1 MAEFKYLALQ
11 AIHVTRA
18 GSVYLVGGMEDPVYD
33 VTGSCAGRGME
44 LLMRGYEACD
54 PAEMDGDAITA
65 DFLPPGVSRPWLP
78 IPGMNDDPA
87 LVAGYFADGLIR
99 IWVEP
104 NRAVAGR
111 LFGI

>member
-1 MAEFKYLALQ
+1 MPEYKYLALR

-33 VTGSCAGRGME
+33 VTASCAGRGME
-44 LLMRGYEACD
+44 LLMKGREACD
-54 PAEMDGDAITA
+54 PAEMECDAITA

-87 LVAGYFADGLIR
+87 LVAGFFADGLIR